1 MCEPATLAIIGAS
14 VAAAGT
20 GYSALAASA
29 QARGNARQAEANA
42 REASAS
48 AADAL
53 ERGNQDQI
61 KHYREVSA
69 KMGAQ
74 RAAMAANGL
83 DLSFGSAADLV
94 GDTALYGQ
102 EDAGNIAEN
111 TNRDVR
117 GYLIQGANY
126 RAEAKSQRNA
136 STAALVSGAFSTTS
150 TLIGGAKEYGKLKAG
165 MGSNSY
171 GVAGSDGIY

>member
-1 MCEPATLAIIGAS
+1 M
-14 VAAAGT
+14 
-20 GYSALAASA
+20 
-29 QARGNARQAEANA
+29 
-42 REASAS
+42 
-48 AADAL
+48 
-53 ERGNQDQI
+53 

-83 DLSFGSAADLV
+83 DISFGSAADFV
-94 GDTALYGQ
+94 GDTAMYGE
-102 EDAGNIAEN
+102 EDASTIAEN

-136 STAALVSGAFSTTS
+136 STAALISGAFSMGS
-150 TLIGGAKEYGKLKAG
+150 TLIGGAKEYGKIRAG
-165 MGSNSY
+165 MGS
-171 GVAGSDGIY
+171 